1 MANAIHLLI
10 YYFSNIMLNLN
21 GTLTVIDAVQS
32 GTSKSTGRPWINQG
46 VVIMHKDFEGTEHTL
61 AMKAISQETVD
72 ALKQLSIGDEV
83 NFSVG
88 IAATAREWKDADG
101 FVHTL
106 RGNDMY
112 MHHIEKKTI

>member
-1 MANAIHLLI
+1 
-10 YYFSNIMLNLN
+10 MLNLN
-21 GTLTVIDAVQS
+21 GTLTVIDEVES
-32 GTSKSTGRPWINQG
+32 GKSKSTGRPWISQA

-72 ALKQLSIGDEV
+72 ALKQLSVGDEV

-88 IAATAREWKDADG
+88 IMATARDWKDPDG

-112 MHHIEKKTI
+112 MHHIEKKLI

>member
-1 MANAIHLLI
+1 
-10 YYFSNIMLNLN
+10 MLNLN
-21 GTLTVIDAVQS
+21 GTLTVIDEVQS
-32 GTSKSTGRPWINQG
+32 GISKSSGRPWIIQG

-72 ALKQLSIGDEV
+72 AIKQLSVGDEV

-88 IAATAREWKDADG
+88 IMATARDWKDPDG
-101 FVHTL
+101 FSHII

-112 MHHIEKKTI
+112 VHHIEKKTI

>member
-1 MANAIHLLI
+1 
-10 YYFSNIMLNLN
+10 MLNLK
-21 GTLTVIDAVQS
+21 GTLRVIDSVQS
-32 GTSKSTGRPWINQG
+32 GTSRSTGRPWISQW